1 MPKLHEI
8 TDPNERAVKIGYINE
23 LGAFW
28 REVRVQT
35 LTRITGYLFVLNAGA
50 LLGALTYVATK
61 PSNSSIQ
68 CSIWLFGIG
77 TLLSLLHATL
87 DYYLTESSFSS
98 YRKDV
103 GEFYENKIGWNVLVD
118 RNQKRPGFDWL
129 LHVLGWAGGI
139 VFIFGL
145 AIGIPQIK

>member
-8 TDPNERAVKIGYINE
+8 HDPNERAVKIGYINE
-23 LGAFW
+23 LWAFW
-28 REVRVQT
+28 REARVQT
-35 LTRITGYLFVLNAGA
+35 LTKITGYLFVLNAGA

-61 PSNSSIQ
+61 SSNSSIHY
-68 CSIWLFGIG
+68 SIWLFGAG

-103 GEFYENKIGWNVLVD
+103 EEFYENKIDWAVLVD
-118 RNQKRPGFDWL
+118 RNEKRPGFDWL

-139 VFIFGL
+139 VFIVGL
-145 AIGIPQIK
+145 SIGIPQIK